1 MDYQSIVDS
10 QLAHFAPEH
19 PAPHVACGICQ
30 DGELLAAS
38 SYSAAGLAELADPG
52 GTAFRIASMTK
63 SFAAAAALQL
73 RDRGKLRLEGCVA
86 EYVPELQLGGRWRR
100 VMVGQLLGMRAGLPA
115 TDDPWADR
123 KLGEPDSFLSA
134 ELFNQAQF
142 SDDAGEDYQYSNL
155 GYMLIGR
162 VISNV
167 AGVSA
172 LDYIAEEILRPLEMD
187 DTGWNFAG
195 SRGVGGYRRAGD
207 GFRPETA
214 FHVESDLAV
223 FAGICSTLRDLAKWV
238 GFFTNGRIWR
248 QSKFEEVLAASSRR
262 EMERMH
268 VVLHAATSLDRAANA
283 MGYGYGLRGSCI
295 GQEWFVGHS
304 GGLPGYG
311 SHMSWSSTRGLGVI
325 ALGNVTYFRASE
337 LCKRMW
343 LAIQEPSSLGAP
355 PLPYGEELVA
365 SRGRALVDAVLSGA
379 AMLPAE
385 LFSYNVPLDQ
395 DTEELW
401 NRLRRGL
408 AGRDAAAIE
417 VRAERGLAGAICAAG
432 EPLVFF
438 SLAPTEGQLIQKVGF
453 YRVE

>member
-1 MDYQSIVDS
+1 
-10 QLAHFAPEH
+10 
-19 PAPHVACGICQ
+19 
-30 DGELLAAS
+30 
-38 SYSAAGLAELADPG
+38 
-52 GTAFRIASMTK
+52 
-63 SFAAAAALQL
+63 
-73 RDRGKLRLEGCVA
+73 
-86 EYVPELQLGGRWRR
+86 
-100 VMVGQLLGMRAGLPA
+100 
-115 TDDPWADR
+115 
-123 KLGEPDSFLSA
+123 
-134 ELFNQAQF
+134 
-142 SDDAGEDYQYSNL
+142 
-155 GYMLIGR
+155 
-162 VISNV
+162 
-167 AGVSA
+167 
-172 LDYIAEEILRPLEMD
+172 
-187 DTGWNFAG
+187 
-195 SRGVGGYRRAGD
+195 
-207 GFRPETA
+207 
-214 FHVESDLAV
+214 
-223 FAGICSTLRDLAKWV
+223 
-238 GFFTNGRIWR
+238 
-248 QSKFEEVLAASSRR
+248 
-262 EMERMH
+262 
-268 VVLHAATSLDRAANA
+268 
-283 MGYGYGLRGSCI
+283 
-295 GQEWFVGHS
+295 
-304 GGLPGYG
+304 
-311 SHMSWSSTRGLGVI
+311 MSWSSTRGLGVI